1 MGFIRELRAFVKERE
16 NSGCPHSDCSPAVRH
31 IDCLQS
37 RLCGR
42 AVHLYLVL
50 ATKCRALLGHKRMP
64 LEGYI
69 MEFIWRNAHHSK
81 LLHETVSQPI
91 HRRYIPEPLCL
102 YQCHAERVTGI
113 PS

>member
-64 LEGYI
+64 LERYI
-69 MEFIWRNAHHSK
+69 MEFIWRRCASFKTASRNCFPTYTSTVHS
-81 LLHETVSQPI
+81 
-91 HRRYIPEPLCL
+91 
-102 YQCHAERVTGI
+102 
-113 PS
+113 